1 MAHLKGGTY
10 VGGDLIV
17 MTDVYA
23 NVVRSFAASG
33 TSPFVINSS
42 TLVNNLNVNYLGGYP
57 AAYFA
62 SAASLSNYLPLS
74 GGYVSGKTWLSYG
87 NTSINGYSWVDAALT
102 TTSIEI
108 VNSNGSSSNSPTLAF
123 HWYGAGGPQ
132 FRLANDGSRVLY
144 LESAGANSARTGTGD
159 TTYFDS
165 LRLLSSNSHGIYING
180 NNVWHAGNDG
190 SGSGLDAD
198 TVDGYQA
205 SSLVKTLGTINNNID
220 SDYGE
225 GFVTFDPVPTGTP
238 PLSSPNIR
246 TINVGNVFSRRTQL
260 AFDYDTDRAFFRRRI
275 DGGWQSWYEFIHTG
289 NISSQTVAYAGL
301 TVVSVTQASH
311 GFSVGNIIRV
321 SGANT
326 FVKAQSNSAANA
338 EVVGY
343 VTSVA
348 DANNFKYTT
357 GGMVT
362 SGVPAATAGTV
373 YYLDP
378 TTAGAITSTEPT
390 TGGQISKPVLIVIE
404 SAAKAAFVNF
414 RGMTITAT
422 DTFVANTTTING
434 KALTSNITLA
444 VDSTDFTFSDVT
456 TNDSTSSK
464 HGLLP
469 KLSGNALDV
478 LKGNGTWGAASSFWT
493 PASGTPTRAS
503 NTTFTVTGDYTSVFA
518 KGLVIKWTESSTVRV
533 AMVSI
538 PSTYSAPNTTV
549 TIIGDTMASID
560 SASLKYCL
568 TGTEAFVQRFVI
580 AGNISA
586 AGTDVANAFVAMEPY
601 RVIGSDLYVGTAG
614 TTGTMTIDINKNG
627 TTMFTTKPSLATTV
641 SYSPTPF
648 TSDSATSLALGDKV
662 TLDIDTVHTTAAID
676 LYVQLYVFPTRYLNL

>member
-246 TINVGNVFSRRTQL
+246 TINVGNVFFRRTQL

-518 KGLVIKWTESSTVRV
+518 KGLIIKWTESSTVRV

-560 SASLKYCL
+560 ATSLKYCL